1 MLVHGPAHGIVA
13 ITVDQRLSPEGAGAT
28 LTIPA
33 TATRRVDHCTFQE
46 PPPAWGLEEVIV
58 AGVCGRR
65 GSSCPPAAS
74 PGCGRRSATSRAS
87 PAASSTSSTCSTVGG
102 ALTPDA
108 QVRLRWDTIGP
119 RTVVPVGAATGT
131 TMIVDLVRDGPHG
144 LVGGTSGSGKTEF
157 LKTLFCGTRPPVYQS
172 IKPSDMQES
181 YWVQLKNPE
190 KFQGIK
196 SAVQGLP
203 GVNTVRDLREVL
215 KPIYFWMNVF
225 QWGAISIAAFLV
237 VAAILQVGNT
247 IRLAAFARRRE
258 IGIMR
263 LVGASSLYIQLP
275 FLMESLVAA
284 LVGVGLA
291 AGALVLFMWVVIYG
305 TLRPSSNIVAWVD
318 WGTPPGRSRRSP

>member
-1 MLVHGPAHGIVA
+1 MQLTYVFSELGNGLKRNLSMTIAVIVTIFVSLTLVGMGLLLNAQAHKAEDYWGSKLQ
-13 ITVDQRLSPEGAGAT
+13 ITVFLCNQN
-28 LTIPA
+28 
-33 TATRRVDHCTFQE
+33 
-46 PPPAWGLEEVIV
+46 
-58 AGVCGRR
+58 
-65 GSSCPPAAS
+65 
-74 PGCGRRSATSRAS
+74 SATPNCVNGEVTPSQKAS
-87 PAASSTSSTCSTVGG
+87 IQKVLADNNEVASY
-102 ALTPDA
+102 
-108 QVRLRWDTIGP
+108 RLQSKQEAYDKWKEAYVSGNDTE
-119 RTVVPVGAATGT
+119 R
-131 TMIVDLVRDGPHG
+131 R
-144 LVGGTSGSGKTEF
+144 
-157 LKTLFCGTRPPVYQS
+157 VYQS

-237 VAAILQVGNT
+237 LAAILQVGNT

-275 FLMESLVAA
+275 FLLESLVAA

-318 WGTPPGRSRRSP
+318 WGNAAWAIGAIAVIGLALTLLPTLVMTRKYLKV